1 MYLFSDMFNLTICI
15 FFTMICVGK
24 YCRIFFAST
33 LLWKIHHGCQTEIVP
48 GGRITVSAGFYYLL
62 AVNVLELTLE
72 HLHIEFDKLHSRNK
86 KSCLG
91 TMLAFFC
98 C

>member
-1 MYLFSDMFNLTICI
+1 
-15 FFTMICVGK
+15 
-24 YCRIFFAST
+24 
-33 LLWKIHHGCQTEIVP
+33 VP

-91 TMLAFFC
+91 TMLAFFVVDRSLGTLLIKLQYC
-98 C
+98 DTKTRQHLFEYDATTAKQEGRRRDDN